1 MPIPDS
7 YHEERSPGPGPAKKC
22 DWKAIADKWLKG
34 KLFRRVPVSATIGAF
49 YASNLPIALDLG
61 LEEPAQEGGSQTQEL
76 REGQPLTPQFLGV

>member
-1 MPIPDS
+1 MLA
-7 YHEERSPGPGPAKKC
+7 AKE
-22 DWKAIADKWLKG
+22 
-34 KLFRRVPVSATIGAF
+34 LFRRVPVSATIGAF